1 MILDYNFNSYS
12 RKLDVSYIE
21 DNGSKQILS
30 FNVNRF
36 KAYYSTPG
44 GQFTN
49 WSGDKCDI
57 RWVEK
62 PSKFEIKTFLTELD
76 PKFKTLLSKRTF
88 PKVYTFDIE
97 TLADENGEY
106 SEAEQARCP
115 ISTISICSPDLNTI
129 VLGTLQFSNDE
140 KDTLEKNF
148 TEYME
153 NTKFFKSLNMKMPY
167 VKYVYF
173 QTEEEML
180 KYFLSNIVSKV
191 PILTGWNCIKY
202 DWNYIVHRIRNYYP
216 NLSIK
221 ISSCNKRTNPKSYTD
236 KFGNKIILPMPEHTL
251 ILDMMDVIEQ
261 EDKAVLP
268 MKESM
273 KLDYIA
279 SASMGI
285 HKIEYTRSLDDL
297 YRDDYGRYVFYN
309 SIDSVLVQLINYRF
323 KALDHIYLYALYC
336 NEKIASCFSKIALTE
351 ALVFN
356 DFYNLGI
363 KIVYEDKPEPARAGL
378 LGAYVKRPIPGIH
391 QFVSCNDFAALYP
404 STMRTCNLSFDNYI
418 GAFWDNK
425 ALEQYRMDKVNY
437 VVIGPNVC
445 KNDGTRDKPSVGRVL
460 SVHLDNEKLEK
471 YRQHPDK
478 YFVTVNGCVYK
489 NDKDYAF
496 KRIQTNLQTVRDH
509 DKYLGKAIQATVVS
523 DIQKILEHHPVD
535 LQEYPQ
541 DIVEHLES
549 LGVKG
554 VVSTQALIDMDD
566 SVLNNILPVIKNE
579 VIYLDS
585 NQLAMKLLMNSI
597 YGGASHISFY
607 WYNMNLAN
615 DITGEARNLIHKME
629 NHIPDFIKKNWTTMY
644 DLHKK
649 LGIEVDPIKAKEV
662 LKSAYYVPKEVD
674 PDTYNEPSFVLPVYG
689 DTDSLYMCYEGLLKT
704 IKGIEKMTIEQKRDI
719 IVDFNKFFLD
729 PHNRQY
735 IKEYYD
741 ERGGQSVHNFELET
755 LNIAGVWLN
764 VKKRYA
770 QLLLWKDGEKFEL
783 DHLKMKVT
791 GLEMNKAA
799 APTYSREILNGLVRF
814 MLENSNDKY
823 LINRMNIELQKYR
836 AIWDEKPIDD
846 ICANINVNGYKKYI
860 IDDKGQSLIVGPKC
874 PSNVRGLGNYNR
886 IRNYYKLPGDEL
898 YIGKMKQYEFKNGLG
913 QWDYF
918 SYEAMNYPEWGN
930 KYAPIDRTQM
940 FQKYVIDPINRI
952 LSPSGLPELNKDNS
966 IQMSLF

>member
-1 MILDYNFNSYS
+1 MILDYNYNSYN
-12 RKLDVSYIE
+12 RRLDVSYIE
-21 DNGSKQILS
+21 DNGAKQILS

-36 KAYYSTPG
+36 KAYYSTPSG
-44 GQFTN
+44 SFTN
-49 WSGDKCDI
+49 WAGDKCDI

-76 PKFKTLLSKRTF
+76 PKFKALLSKRAF

-106 SEAEQARCP
+106 SEAEQAKCP

-140 KDTLEKNF
+140 KETLEKNF

-180 KYFLSNIVSKV
+180 KYFLTNIVSKV

-221 ISSCNKRTNPKSYTD
+221 MSSCNKRTAPKSYTD

-285 HKIEYTRSLDDL
+285 HKIAYTRSLDDL

-323 KALDHIYLYALYC
+323 KTLDHIYLYALYC

-356 DFYNLGI
+356 DYYKHGI

-378 LGAYVKRPIPGIH
+378 LGAYVKKPVPGIH
-391 QFVSCNDFAALYP
+391 QFVTCNDFAALYP
-404 STMRTCNLSFDNYI
+404 TTMRTCNLSFENYI
-418 GAFWDNK
+418 GAFWDNE
-425 ALEQYRMDKVNY
+425 ALEKYRMDKANY

-445 KNDGTRDKPSVGRVL
+445 KNDGSREKPSVGRVL
-460 SVHLDNEKLEK
+460 SVHLDNEKLER
-471 YRQHPDK
+471 YRQHPEK

-489 NDKDYAF
+489 NDKDYVF
-496 KRIQTNLQTVRDH
+496 KRIQTELQTIRDR
-509 DKYLGKAIQATVVS
+509 DKYLGKSINASVLS
-523 DIQKILEHHPVD
+523 DIKIYLSGKMLEYR
-535 LQEYPQ
+535 EYTSE
-541 DIVEHLES
+541 IIEHLKTIGITNITNSNSISEIDKETLENYS
-549 LGVKG
+549 NIIYSE
-554 VVSTQALIDMDD
+554 VV
-566 SVLNNILPVIKNE
+566 
-579 VIYLDS
+579 YLDL
-585 NQLAMKLLMNSI
+585 NQLSMKLMMNSI
-597 YGGASHISFY
+597 YGGASHVNFY

-615 DITGEARNLIHKME
+615 DITGEARNLTHLME
-629 NHIPDFIKKNWTTMY
+629 HHIPEYVTNNWLNMTE
-644 DLHKK
+644 LHKK
-649 LGIEVDPIKAKEV
+649 LGITVNEERAKQI
-662 LKSAYYVPKEVD
+662 LKQVYYVPESLD
-674 PDTYNEPSFVLPVYG
+674 PDTYNKPSYVLIVYG
-689 DTDSLYMCYEGLLKT
+689 DTDSLYIKYDDLLKT
-704 IKGIEKMTIEQKRDI
+704 INGIETMTIEQKRDI
-719 IVDFNKFFLD
+719 IVGFNKDFLD
-729 PHNRQY
+729 PHNREF
-735 IKEYYD
+735 IKEYYNK
-741 ERGGQSVHNFELET
+741 RGGKSFHNFELET
-755 LNIAGVWLN
+755 VNLAGVWLN

-770 QLLLWKDGEKFEL
+770 QLLLWKDNEKF
-783 DHLKMKVT
+783 DITHPKMKVT

-799 APTYSREILNGLVRF
+799 APTYSREILSGMVRF

-823 LINRMNIELQKYR
+823 LVNRMNLELQKYR

-860 IDDKGQSLIVGPKC
+860 MDDKGQSLIVAPKC
-874 PSNVRGLGNYNR
+874 PANVRGLGNYNR
-886 IRNYYKLPGDEL
+886 IKNFYKLGGDEL
-898 YIGKMKQYEFKNGLG
+898 YSGKMKQYEFKTGHG
-913 QWDYF
+913 RWDYF

-930 KYAPIDRTQM
+930 EYAPIDRNQM
-940 FQKYVIDPINRI
+940 FQKYVLDPLNRI
-952 LSPSGLPELNKDNS
+952 LSPSGLPELNSDNS

>member
-44 GQFTN
+44 GQFIN
-49 WSGDKCDI
+49 WSGDKCDV

-115 ISTISICSPDLNTI
+115 ISTISICSPELNTI

-425 ALEQYRMDKVNY
+425 TLEQYRMDKTNY
-437 VVIGPNVC
+437 IVIGPNVC

-535 LQEYPQ
+535 LQEYSQ

-554 VVSTQALIDMDD
+554 VVSTQALIDMGDG
-566 SVLNNILPVIKNE
+566 VLNNILPVIKNE

-629 NHIPDFIKKNWTTMY
+629 HHIPDFIKKNWTTMY

-649 LGIEVDPIKAKEV
+649 LNIEVDPIKAKEV
-662 LKSAYYVPKEVD
+662 LETAYYVPKEVD

-689 DTDSLYMCYEGLLKT
+689 DS
-704 IKGIEKMTIEQKRDI
+704 
-719 IVDFNKFFLD
+719 VD
-729 PHNRQY
+729 
-735 IKEYYD
+735 
-741 ERGGQSVHNFELET
+741 GQSVISLVSGDKTIENLFNESNVYLVDRDKEFAISNETIVNYDGKNFVYNKIKNVIRHKVTKQKWVLTTEKNSVYVTSDHSLILYKAGKLEKT
-755 LNIAGVWLN
+755 KPCN
-764 VKKRYA
+764 VKSGMLVVTTCGITKVVKCENCGLFEDEYVYDISVDTNNENMQNFFA
-770 QLLLWKDGEKFEL
+770 NGILVHNTDSVDGNTIIHTENGDKTITEL
-783 DHLKMKVT
+783 YNENCKNVFLT
-791 GLEMNKAA
+791 Q
-799 APTYSREILNGLVRF
+799 NGHELVS
-814 MLENSNDKY
+814 SNDKVLNY
-823 LINRMNIELQKYR
+823 DNNGKLKMCGINYIMRHKVN
-836 AIWDEKPIDD
+836 KPKWRLKTKSGKEVIVTNDHSMIVFRD
-846 ICANINVNGYKKYI
+846 GKKLEVKPYEI
-860 IDDKGQSLIVGPKC
+860 RKTDK
-874 PSNVRGLGNYNR
+874 
-886 IRNYYKLPGDEL
+886 
-898 YIGKMKQYEFKNGLG
+898 
-913 QWDYF
+913 
-918 SYEAMNYPEWGN
+918 
-930 KYAPIDRTQM
+930 
-940 FQKYVIDPINRI
+940 I
-952 LSPSGLPELNKDNS
+952 LVLK
-966 IQMSLF
+966 